1 MILYQIPALK
11 NVTDK
16 AGELLEKKKGEV
28 SNLADQKK
36 KTATEMLEDQV
47 TKTTDAL
54 TQTKKDAEKL
64 ASESKDEVLQ
74 NDLLLS
80 WQQGFF

>member
-1 MILYQIPALK
+1 MSLFDSFAALK

-28 SNLADQKK
+28 SSLADEKK
-36 KTATEMLEDQV
+36 KTATGLLEDQV

-54 TQTKKDAEKL
+54 SQTKKDAEKL
-64 ASESKDEVLQ
+64 ATDSKDEVRL
-74 NDLLLS
+74 DITY
-80 WQQGFF
+80 FY